1 MDTKTE
7 LAKLKGWSLLKDT
20 IKKDFEFNDFKAAMA
35 FMARV
40 AFEAEKLNH
49 HPNWSNSYNKV
60 SIKLTTH
67 DAGGLTKKDF
77 DLARKIDAIQA

>member
-7 LAKLKGWSLLKDT
+7 LAKLNGWALTKDS
-20 IKKDFEFNDFKAAMA
+20 IKKDFEFDDFKAAIA
-35 FMARV
+35 FMLRV

-49 HPNWSNSYNKV
+49 HPNWSNTYNKV